1 MVILL
6 VLALSCL
13 VLLLPIFEGGPF
25 YGALPFAIILS
36 IVCAA
41 HTIPVASL
49 YCQHLLLPHTYARIS
64 FRFSLLLFLFIFR
77 SRRDKKAAHTHTH
90 LLKYELSSIQ
100 LYFLFFLLLR
110 RQRLPVFFSSL
121 STRHTAIYNVNLFM
135 SHSVLCCTLL
145 VELLKKNLFFR
156 ELHGQCNCKRE
167 KWKKGKKRYVSKL

>member
-1 MVILL
+1 M
-6 VLALSCL
+6 AHC
-13 VLLLPIFEGGPF
+13 LLLLYF
-25 YGALPFAIILS
+25 LS
-36 IVCAA
+36 FVL
-41 HTIPVASL
+41 HTL
-49 YCQHLLLPHTYARIS
+49 YLSQVYVVNIYYSRTLMHAFLS
-64 FRFSLLLFLFIFR
+64 VFLFYF
-77 SRRDKKAAHTHTH
+77 SYLFFALEETKKQHTH